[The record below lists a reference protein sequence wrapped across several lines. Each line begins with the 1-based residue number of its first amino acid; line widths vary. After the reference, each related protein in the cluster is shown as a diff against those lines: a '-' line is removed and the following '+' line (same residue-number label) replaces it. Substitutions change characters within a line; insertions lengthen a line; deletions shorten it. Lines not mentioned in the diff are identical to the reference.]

1 MAAGQIT
8 VLNVAL
14 AKFGDEFDLAS
25 DNWRVVLCGD
35 AQALDATFVGTSTDA
50 QYSDLTDE
58 ITGDGYDAGG
68 LPLTGV
74 TWNQAGGVA
83 TFDADAVT
91 WPALT
96 ASMKYLVIVRS
107 DGASPPTLS
116 DILAVGDL
124 ETTDPTGRTSAGG
137 DFTINW
143 TGGIFTLQ
151 RAA

>member
-8 VLNVAL
+8 VLNLAL
-14 AKFGDEFDLAS
+14 PKFAGDYDLSS
-25 DNWRVVLCGD
+25 DNWNVVLCGD
-35 AQALDATFVGTSTDA
+35 AQALDANFSGASGQA
-50 QYSDLTDE
+50 LYSDLTDE
-58 ITGDGYDAGG
+58 ITGDGYAAGG

-74 TWNQAGGVA
+74 TWGESSGVA

-91 WPALT
+91 WEALT

-107 DGASPPTLS
+107 DGASPPALS

-151 RAA
+151 RAT